1 MTCGVGM
8 RWWAGAGTTW
18 PKAFCLG
25 RVCAG
30 GRPGKRGRS
39 AARQRRAWRTW
50 GACCLRGRRA
60 LPRIDEPD
68 LLVTGARPDAGGRL
82 GAGGGGLAPGSG
94 PARTAAV
101 GARSR
106 ARVVRTWHMRV
117 GLVPGSRF
125 GRRHRPAGSVGRR
138 APDHG
143 PTTASRTASR
153 EGRGLGEPL
162 TPDPTLALVDLT
174 SQVRVETSQHAQRRS
189 ILIRGAHGAQ
199 GMRQRPGRAG
209 DHHRV
214 LRVGPGA
221 ARRQIRDAAHRQPRQ
236 MARRDAHTLDH
247 HQNP

>member
-1 MTCGVGM
+1 MIVTCTSTPLAADAPGRWWGCPCVVCRAAVGGFVAGCGSWRVSLRVMTCGVGM

-101 GARSR
+101 G
-106 ARVVRTWHMRV
+106 
-117 GLVPGSRF
+117 
-125 GRRHRPAGSVGRR
+125 
-138 APDHG
+138 
-143 PTTASRTASR
+143 
-153 EGRGLGEPL
+153 
-162 TPDPTLALVDLT
+162 PDP
-174 SQVRVETSQHAQRRS
+174 E
-189 ILIRGAHGAQ
+189 HGWS
-199 GMRQRPGRAG
+199 
-209 DHHRV
+209 
-214 LRVGPGA
+214 GPG
-221 ARRQIRDAAHRQPRQ
+221 
-236 MARRDAHTLDH
+236 T
-247 HQNP
+247 